1 MMGVWPCRFALVII
15 SQDVASI
22 ASRYWSGIVGDFT
35 CTSWVQLLD
44 VIFVTVGEMHLS
56 HRDNWVE
63 GRELG
68 LKIVSAEA
76 FVN

>member
-1 MMGVWPCRFALVII
+1 MII
-15 SQDVASI
+15 SRDVASI
-22 ASRYWSGIVGDFT
+22 ASRYWSGIVGDFS

-56 HRDNWVE
+56 HGDNWVK

-68 LKIVSAEA
+68 FKIPGTEA

>member
-1 MMGVWPCRFALVII
+1 MWLCKFALVII
-15 SQDVASI
+15 SRDVASI

-56 HRDNWVE
+56 HRDNLVE

-68 LKIVSAEA
+68 LKIVSTEA

>member
-1 MMGVWPCRFALVII
+1 MWPCRFALGII
-15 SQDVASI
+15 SLDVASI
-22 ASRYWSGIVGDFT
+22 ASRYWSGIVGDFM

-56 HRDNWVE
+56 QRDNLVE
-63 GRELG
+63 DHELG
-68 LKIVSAEA
+68 LKIVSTEA